1 MRNYLLTSPLQDSWR
16 LTAKNYVLNY
26 NALNDFKA
34 KNHQHEFIFFEPYG
48 TDIETKKKKGGIYR

>member
-1 MRNYLLTSPLQDSWR
+1 MRNYLLTSSLQDSWR
-16 LTAKNYVLNY
+16 LTVKNYVLNY

-48 TDIETKKKKGGIYR
+48 TDIETKKKK